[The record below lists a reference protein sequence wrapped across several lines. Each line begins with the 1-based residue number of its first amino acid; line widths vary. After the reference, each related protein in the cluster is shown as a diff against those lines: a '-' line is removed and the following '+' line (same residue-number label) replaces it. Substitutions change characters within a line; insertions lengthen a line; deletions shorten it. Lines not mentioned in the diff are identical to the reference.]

1 MVRRAERGVGL
12 AIRKGQDEG
21 TVATL
26 SENRSYA
33 GQVARAHQRG
43 ETPLMRPKPSATEIA
58 SEHHVT
64 HSRQPGVCDLADHVT
79 DERFDEALTEAKD
92 EGNLSR
98 ANVARKV
105 RGETPATAAGSRHEV
120 RRHVGLR
127 RCTSHATGNVSCP
140 ALHATNVQV
149 RGTQSR

>member
-58 SEHHVT
+58 GEHHVT

-98 ANVARKV
+98 APAAALSLRGV
-105 RGETPATAAGSRHEV
+105 RLVP
-120 RRHVGLR
+120 
-127 RCTSHATGNVSCP
+127 
-140 ALHATNVQV
+140 
-149 RGTQSR
+149 